1 MIRNVG
7 VIVPAANEAQ
17 HLAECLRAV
26 RRSHRHLIAACR
38 REIKVRIVVVL
49 DSCTDDSALVAA
61 RFGEVETVSVQ
72 AGCVG
77 SARYAGVMHLLSRRT
92 PAIETWLANTDAD
105 SQVPPH
111 WLAAMVEE
119 ADSGAHVVLGTVQ
132 PGAGL
137 AGDVSRRWHARHIG
151 NDGHPHVHGAN
162 FGIRADAYLALGGW
176 PRQPSGE
183 DELLAARARSAG
195 HLHVVRTGRL
205 PVVTST
211 RLHGRAPHGFSSYL
225 RGLKGSVREDCRPT
239 RS

>member
-7 VIVPAANEAQ
+7 VIVPAANEAR
-17 HLAECLRAV
+17 HLSECLRAL
-26 RRSHRHLIAACR
+26 RRSHRHLIAAFP
-38 REIKVRIVVVL
+38 REIRVRIVVVL
-49 DSCTDDSALVAA
+49 DSCTDESALVARGFA
-61 RFGEVETVSVQ
+61 EVETVSVQ

-77 SARYAGVMHLLSRRT
+77 SARCAGVMHLLSCRT

-119 ADSGAHVVLGTVQ
+119 ADRGAHVVLGTVQ

-137 AGDVSRRWHARHIG
+137 PSDVSKQWHARHVD

-176 PRQPSGE
+176 PRLPTGE
-183 DELLAARARSAG
+183 DELLAARASSAG

-225 RGLKGSVREDCRPT
+225 RGINTARENYLPT
-239 RS
+239 HA